1 MALPK
6 ILQPSLTPD
15 ELTFLAEE
23 ERIDIVPLFSMTRV
37 RLLGGIY
44 GPFTPPSTATVPVW
58 LALSLKR
65 KRKAR
70 IVPPTWLNIES
81 LQSLLSEEKTN
92 AESFQRLPKRF
103 IEISKVLLDVAPDDL
118 QSPSTLRSLLKDL
131 REVRQAK
138 IRLGLQSEGVMRGSY
153 LQVTNLT
160 PLELTELKPFLVK
173 AMGMMQALEPK
184 REEEGEEGLGE
195 YSQA

>member
-6 ILQPSLTPD
+6 HLQNGLTPD

-23 ERIDIVPLFSMTRV
+23 ETIDIVPLFSMTRV
-37 RLLGGIY
+37 RLLSGIY
-44 GPFTPPSTATVPVW
+44 GPFQPPSAAKVPLW

-65 KRKAR
+65 KRKCR
-70 IVPPTWLNIES
+70 IVPPDWLGIDR
-81 LQSLLSEEKTN
+81 LQNLLKEEREN
-92 AESFQRLPKRF
+92 AEAFCSLPRRF

-118 QSPSTLRSLLKDL
+118 IQPSLLRSLLKDL

-138 IRLGLQSEGVMRGSY
+138 IRIGLQSEGVMRGSY

-173 AMGMMQALEPK
+173 AMSIMQSLEP
-184 REEEGEEGLGE
+184 RRDEDEEEDVV
-195 YSQA
+195 